1 MGRWA
6 RMGVVCLMGLAIS
19 LARLVEVELDPV
31 APPALSVTTAA
42 AEPVIEESPSR
53 PGRPIIIVPR
63 AASTDPAD
71 PAAPAP
77 ATEPS
82 AGARTHVV
90 KSGES
95 LGTIST
101 KEYGSAKHWK
111 RILDANPGLD
121 PARLQL
127 GQRLAIPANPD
138 APRH

>member
-6 RMGVVCLMGLAIS
+6 RMGVVCLMGLAIG

-31 APPALSVTTAA
+31 APPPLAMSSAGQ
-42 AEPVIEESPSR
+42 EPVIEESPVR
-53 PGRPIIIVPR
+53 GARTIPT
-63 AASTDPAD
+63 AAIDVANPV
-71 PAAPAP
+71 
-77 ATEPS
+77 PS
-82 AGARTHVV
+82 ASPAVDPGQRTHVV
-90 KSGES
+90 KTGET

-101 KEYGSAKHWK
+101 KEYGTAKYWK

-127 GQRLAIPANPD
+127 GQRLVIPPAPD